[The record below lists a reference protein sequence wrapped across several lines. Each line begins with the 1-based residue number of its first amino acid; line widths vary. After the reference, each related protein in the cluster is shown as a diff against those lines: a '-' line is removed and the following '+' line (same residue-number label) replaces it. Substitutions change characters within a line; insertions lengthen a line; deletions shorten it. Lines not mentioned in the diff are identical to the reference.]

1 MTPTDADRLQAQ
13 VEQMTWAQ
21 LLALWKWL
29 TLVIWQRMSEGPIYE

>member
-13 VEQMTWAQ
+13 VEQMTWPQ

-29 TLVIWQRMSEGPIYE
+29 TLYVFTERKGN